1 MSKAKIREGLVE
13 VERNQREKTK
23 TNKLKKNKGSM
34 TVESAIIFP
43 LCFFLIFFMLR
54 LGIVVYD
61 SYTMSLVC
69 MEWVEQMGNQRQNVY
84 NVRELEKR
92 LQKRMI
98 YPKEI
103 EVNQEIS
110 ALEFSMDYHPL
121 WKIQL
126 AVETPVYLK
135 ERLYHFLN
143 ARQLIDRIPALQ
155 ESWEKYLESIRKL
168 KKPRI
173 P

>member
-13 VERNQREKTK
+13 VERNQRKK
-23 TNKLKKNKGSM
+23 TNELKKNKGSM

-69 MEWVEQMGNQRQNVY
+69 MEWVEQMGNQKQNVY

-103 EVNQEIS
+103 EVNQQIS
-110 ALEFSMDYHPL
+110 ALEFSMDYHPI
-121 WKIQL
+121 WKIHL
-126 AVETPVYLK
+126 VVETPVYLK

-143 ARQLIDRIPALQ
+143 ARQLIDRIPVLQ
-155 ESWEKYLESIRKL
+155 ESWEKYLESICKL